1 MASTRQQRR
10 HALRELHD
18 AVANGMRSNGVV
30 GRGPWTGAAAEAAI
44 TAAANVTESVLTSR
58 VSTLDQLSA
67 LSWAAGAMALSQELQ
82 ATSREKLKP
91 SPTRAVAMNFHS
103 ENAMA
108 ARAVLE
114 LVVRSSTD
122 GGRHVDEIA
131 AIDLAKLGHQVWRW
145 KLLDDRR
152 KHGLCR
158 VATVALKP
166 DGTFDVKVE
175 DQPPFSLWCF
185 ENSYMSGLSRGSNDD
200 EDADV
205 RLMEGL
211 VRTATEDAD
220 LPADLVSIDAGL
232 RESRGYGLAAT
243 LAALSFLAHWAGRP
257 DENLAGRHSTAAS
270 LAEHAVMNVRDWY
283 PHIKLDE
290 VQAALRWLTWTQ
302 ELIQETPLALHRHRD
317 VPARLYSRPV
327 VELRDR
333 SIFVASGAP
342 DVAMHVL
349 ALRLLEGTWSEQLL
363 PSDSAL
369 ERALDKRR
377 ALVRPVHGFERDVE
391 SALVR
396 LGFPFAASVPA
407 SPVRPSPRLGVVLR
421 REIDAVVVD
430 PRNAAI
436 WVVEAKDL
444 AYPFEAR
451 RIRSELDKY
460 FRTGGHVEKLRDKC
474 DDVRRDTAAVAATLG
489 VAKPADWGVFGLFV
503 TREPSPASCDARCP
517 FPFVLLRDLEK
528 TLRLSRRGEPITGDI
543 ADG

>member
-1 MASTRQQRR
+1 M
-10 HALRELHD
+10 RELHD
-18 AVANGMRSNGVV
+18 AVANGMRSNGVI
-30 GRGPWTGAAAEAAI
+30 GRGPWTGPAAHEAI
-44 TAAANVTESVLTSR
+44 TAAADVTESVLRSR

-82 ATSREKLKP
+82 ATSREKLTP
-91 SPTRAVAMNFHS
+91 SPARAVAMNFHS

-114 LVVRSSTD
+114 IVVRSSP
-122 GGRHVDEIA
+122 GGKSEVDEIA

-152 KHGLCR
+152 KRGLCR
-158 VATVALKP
+158 VARVALKP
-166 DGTFDVKVE
+166 DGTFDVDVE
-175 DQPPFSLWCF
+175 DQPPFSLRCF
-185 ENSYMSGLSRGSNDD
+185 ESSYMSGMSRGSDE

-205 RLMEGL
+205 VLMDAL
-211 VRTATEDAD
+211 VRAATEDAD
-220 LPADLVSIDAGL
+220 IPTDLASIDAGL
-232 RESRGYGLAAT
+232 RDSRGYGLAAT
-243 LAALSFLAHWAGRP
+243 LAALSFLARWAGRP
-257 DENLAGRHSTAAS
+257 DEDVAGRHSTAPS
-270 LAEHAVMNVRDWY
+270 LADHAVTNVRDWY

-290 VQAALRWLTWTQ
+290 LQTAIRWLTWTQ
-302 ELIQETPLALHRHRD
+302 ELIQESPLALHRHRD

-333 SIFVASGAP
+333 SVFVPSGAP
-342 DVAMHVL
+342 DAAMHVL

-363 PSDSAL
+363 PSDSPLSRAL
-369 ERALDKRR
+369 EQRR
-377 ALVRPVHGFERDVE
+377 ALIRPVHGFERDVE

-396 LGFPFAASVPA
+396 LGLPFASSVPE
-407 SPVRPSPRLGVVLR
+407 SPVRPSLRLGVALR

-436 WVVEAKDL
+436 WVIEAKDL

-451 RIRSELDKY
+451 RIKSELDKY
-460 FRTGGHVEKLRDKC
+460 FRPGGHVEKLRDKC

-489 VAKPADWGVFGLFV
+489 VVELADWGVFGVFV

-528 TLRLSRRGEPITGDI
+528 TIRLSRRGPPTSGDM
-543 ADG
+543 G

>member
-1 MASTRQQRR
+1 MQ
-10 HALRELHD
+10 ELHE

-44 TAAANVTESVLTSR
+44 TAAADVTESVLRSR
-58 VSTLDQLSA
+58 LSTVNQLSA
-67 LSWAAGAMALSQELQ
+67 LSWAASAMALSQELQ

-91 SPTRAVAMNFHS
+91 SPARAVAMNFHS

-108 ARAVLE
+108 ARVVLE
-114 LVVRSSTD
+114 MVVRSPS
-122 GGRHVDEIA
+122 GSGSEVDEIT

-158 VATVALKP
+158 VAAVALKP
-166 DGTFDVKVE
+166 DGTFDVSFE
-175 DQPPFSLWCF
+175 DQPPFSLRCF
-185 ENSYMSGLSRGSNDD
+185 ETSYMSGMSRGSNDD

-211 VRTATEDAD
+211 VRTATEDGD

-243 LAALSFLAHWAGRP
+243 LAALSFLARWAGRP
-257 DENLAGRHSTAAS
+257 DENLAGGHSTAAS

-283 PHIKLDE
+283 PHIQLDE
-290 VQAALRWLTWTQ
+290 LQVALRWLTWTQ

-327 VELRDR
+327 VELGDR
-333 SIFVASGAP
+333 SVFVVSGAP
-342 DVAMHVL
+342 EVAMHVL
-349 ALRLLEGTWSEQLL
+349 ALRLVEGTWSEQLL
-363 PSDSAL
+363 PSDAPLKRAL
-369 ERALDKRR
+369 EQRR

-391 SALVR
+391 SKLLR
-396 LGFPFAASVPA
+396 LGLPFATSVAA
-407 SPVRPSPRLGVVLR
+407 SPIRPSPRLGVVLR

-430 PRNAAI
+430 PRYSAI

-460 FRTGGHVEKLRDKC
+460 FRPRGHVEKLRDKC
-474 DDVRRDTAAVAATLG
+474 DDVRRDAAAVAATLG

-528 TLRLSRRGEPITGDI
+528 ALRLSRHGEPTTGSI